1 MPEAREYPWKN
12 IGDRIREARTK
23 LGLTQK
29 ELASGR
35 WGLLLRPSGPG
46 RRGGSSRSMN
56 TWRSWPYRS
65 ARSAPPGFWAG
76 TCWRRNCS
84 RRPAC
89 PSMTAVE
96 GLPLEDIETIQN
108 FINFVRQERRRRTE
122 AGE

>member
-1 MPEAREYPWKN
+1 MPEAREYQWKN

-29 ELASGR
+29 ELAGQVGVTSQTVWSWEAGR
-35 WGLLLRPSGPG
+35 VKPKHEHLEELAFRCQVSTAWIQGRDVLEAELLQEASV
-46 RRGGSSRSMN
+46 SF
-56 TWRSWPYRS
+56 YD
-65 ARSAPPGFWAG
+65 
-76 TCWRRNCS
+76 
-84 RRPAC
+84 
-89 PSMTAVE
+89 AVE